1 VTEET
6 KIWLRWLLKYTLILP
21 VLAAVSLFAVFFILL
36 VWFGTKD
43 FPPNDKVWDWLI
55 AVVGTLLSF
64 IVGLVGAA
72 AHLRARRK
80 AHLRHLLSVELKDLR
95 ETLKGSN
102 DNTQP
107 TSTHIHPRVIEE
119 AIMSG
124 LFKPELTENMLRL
137 LNMYQKYDAHTPS
150 SSTAKAHI
158 ENCITNI
165 QNNLGLNKGQG
176 PA

>member
-1 VTEET
+1 VNEAN
-6 KIWLRWLLKYTLILP
+6 KIWLRWLLKCTLIFP
-21 VLAAVSLFAVFFILL
+21 VLAAVILFAGFFILL
-36 VWFGTKD
+36 VWFGNKD

-80 AHLRHLLSVELKDLR
+80 AHLRHLLSVELKDLCK
-95 ETLKGSN
+95 TLKGSN

-107 TSTHIHPRVIEE
+107 TSPHIHPRVIEE

-137 LNMYQKYDAHTPS
+137 LKMYQKYDAHTPS
-150 SSTAKAHI
+150 SSKAEEPI
-158 ENCITNI
+158 ERCITNI
-165 QNNLGLNKGQG
+165 LNALG
-176 PA
+176 

>member
-1 VTEET
+1 VDEAT
-6 KIWLRWLLKYTLILP
+6 KIWWRWLLKCTLLLP
-21 VLAAVSLFAVFFILL
+21 VLAAVILFAGFFILL
-36 VWFGTKD
+36 VWFGHKD

-80 AHLRHLLSVELKDLR
+80 AHLRHLLSVELKDLC

-102 DNTQP
+102 NNTPP
-107 TSTHIHPRVIEE
+107 TSTHIQPRVIDVIEE

-124 LFKPELTENMLRL
+124 LFKPTLTENMLGL
-137 LNMYQKYDAHTPS
+137 LKMCQKYDADTPS
-150 SSTAKAHI
+150 SSKAEEPI
-158 ENCITNI
+158 ATCITNI
-165 QNNLGLNKGQG
+165 LNKLG
-176 PA
+176 